1 MSLDPLKFKV
11 ICINTF
17 ITLLKA
23 ATLNPYKL
31 QKDLDEVDYII
42 CSNCDFCNRISVI
55 LISMYLEINFLMGY
69 VTLAANVIA
78 L

>member
-1 MSLDPLKFKV
+1 MNIELQKFKI

-17 ITLLKA
+17 IALLKA

-31 QKDLDEVDYII
+31 QNDLEEVNYTI
-42 CSNCDFCNRISVI
+42 CSNCDFCHRISVI
-55 LISMYLEINFLMGY
+55 LISLYLEINFLMGY